1 MMNEQ
6 RPSMKEPSFW
16 VYTLRN
22 VLMWTLA
29 IVAVIG
35 FSRFLNA
42 LLRRGVMFELDFP
55 AWLPTY
61 LIITGFLEL
70 ILGMVAY
77 IATKEQRTWHI
88 PFLWVTALLTIAS
101 VWVERL
107 FLWSPDQRPANN
119 TFTIVLH
126 VIWLSMILFYT
137 IKSSRKELTDG
148 PGD

>member
-35 FSRFLNA
+35 FSRF
-42 LLRRGVMFELDFP
+42 
-55 AWLPTY
+55 

-119 TFTIVLH
+119 TVTIVLH
-126 VIWLSMILFYT
+126 VIWLSMILFYS